1 MNKEFKRITIT
12 ALVLLILGIIL
23 GAFGA
28 HGLKGK
34 VSVEKIAS
42 FEVGV
47 RYQMINAIGLLALA
61 SLRMKI
67 SGSLRVAFLLV
78 LLGVILFSGSIYGL
92 TFQPN
97 PSGITKVL
105 GPITP
110 LGGLLMIIGWIV
122 VLWRVMKT
130 SAVS

>member
-1 MNKEFKRITIT
+1 MNKDVKRIAIT

-47 RYQMINAIGLLALA
+47 RYQMINAIALLALA

-110 LGGLLMIIGWIV
+110 LGGLVMIIGWIV

-130 SAVS
+130 SEAS

>member
-1 MNKEFKRITIT
+1 MNKEVKRITIT

-47 RYQMINAIGLLALA
+47 RYQMINAIALLALA

-130 SAVS
+130 SEAS

>member
-1 MNKEFKRITIT
+1 MNKEVKRIAIT

-47 RYQMINAIGLLALA
+47 RYQMINAIALLALA

-130 SAVS
+130 SEAS